1 VECANIPVCVFDD
14 LLRKEVFVRNFI
26 TLAVAAVLVACVVE
40 SVEAA
45 NRLWTIRSSVP
56 KVVNT
61 ATKSFGKIGDGV
73 SSFLWRNKGAIT
85 TGTVLVT
92 AATNPEPFIDGVVA
106 VANGPPILIQD
117 GDRTV
122 ALKTSANWGG
132 YIVLGSLACMVGLIV
147 LYEAGGKLRT
157 IAKIATALL
166 ISVALFWL
174 GVIGADILIGLIA
187 LLTAI
192 VLWTLRT
199 DPKIVTA
206 VLLIGFVIAGCGVAC
221 ADDFGTIFDPT
232 CVAPFGWNRIIDI
245 VLIIVMLFLPFA

>member
-1 VECANIPVCVFDD
+1 
-14 LLRKEVFVRNFI
+14 
-26 TLAVAAVLVACVVE
+26 
-40 SVEAA
+40 
-45 NRLWTIRSSVP
+45 
-56 KVVNT
+56 
-61 ATKSFGKIGDGV
+61 
-73 SSFLWRNKGAIT
+73 
-85 TGTVLVT
+85 
-92 AATNPEPFIDGVVA
+92 
-106 VANGPPILIQD
+106 
-117 GDRTV
+117 
-122 ALKTSANWGG
+122 
-132 YIVLGSLACMVGLIV
+132 MVGLIV